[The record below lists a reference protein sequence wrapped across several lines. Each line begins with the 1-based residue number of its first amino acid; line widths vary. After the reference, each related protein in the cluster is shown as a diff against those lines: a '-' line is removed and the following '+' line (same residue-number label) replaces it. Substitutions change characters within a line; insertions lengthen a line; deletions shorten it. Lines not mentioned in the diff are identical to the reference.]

1 MDSVL
6 IHLYHESERVPTDI
20 DVVSD
25 VGHCRVTDPSMP
37 IGHRPISQL
46 YRTYRRIVV
55 ITVAIPMVTLSI
67 VMMMTVMTVMM
78 METMTLP

>member
-37 IGHRPISQL
+37 IGHRLISQS
-46 YRTYRRIVV
+46 YRTYRRRVV
-55 ITVAIPMVTLSI
+55 INVAIPMVTLSI
-67 VMMMTVMTVMM
+67 VMMMMTVMM